1 MKFPETKTQ
10 KGDTSPLSVIFT
22 RVSKS
27 VQNYQ
32 RQIDDLTAYAVKQGW
47 TVTGVIAEKIS
58 GSKSNQERDGI
69 AQLLQVA
76 RLGKIKKVLV
86 SEVSRLGR
94 RPSQTHQVLEELTSL
109 KISLYIHQFSI
120 ETLLPNGKLNPAAS
134 MIFSITA
141 DMARQ
146 EKETHVERVISGMQL
161 AKKNG
166 QKFGRKNGP
175 LYTDA
180 QLLRK
185 YAKAAKDLQLG
196 VSIRKVARIY
206 GISADTVQ
214 RVKKLIPAQGQ
225 ATMQDKQ
232 SS

>member
-1 MKFPETKTQ
+1 MKTPETKTH
-10 KGDTSPLSVIFT
+10 KGDASPVVIFT
-22 RVSKS
+22 RVSRS

-32 RQIDDLTAYAVKQGW
+32 RQIDDLTAYAAGQGW

-58 GSKSNQERDGI
+58 GSKSNEDRGGI
-69 AQLLQVA
+69 AQLLEVA
-76 RLGKIKKVLV
+76 RLGKVKKVLV

-94 RPSQTHQVLEELTSL
+94 RPSQTHQVLEELTRL
-109 KISLYIHQFSI
+109 KISLYIHQFNT
-120 ETLLPNGKLNPAAS
+120 ETLLPSGKLNPAAS

-146 EKETHVERVISGMQL
+146 EKETHVERVISGMQR
-161 AKKNG
+161 AKREGK
-166 QKFGRKNGP
+166 KFGRKNGP

-185 YAKAAKDLQLG
+185 YAKAVKDLQLG

-206 GISADTVQ
+206 GISPDTVQ
-214 RVKKLIPAQGQ
+214 RVKKLIADPG
-225 ATMQDKQ
+225 K
-232 SS
+232 

>member
-1 MKFPETKTQ
+1 MEVLETKAQ
-10 KGDTSPLSVIFT
+10 KDKASPDSPQAIIFS
-22 RVSKS
+22 RVSKN

-47 TVTGVIAEKIS
+47 TVTSVIAEKIS
-58 GSKSNQERDGI
+58 GSKSNEDRDGI
-69 AQLLQVA
+69 AQLLEAA
-76 RLGKIKKVLV
+76 RLGKFKKVLV

-94 RPSQTHQVLEELTSL
+94 RPSQTHQVLEQLTSL
-109 KISLYIHQFSI
+109 KISLYIHQFNI

-161 AKKNG
+161 AKRNG
-166 QKFGRKNGP
+166 QKFGRKSGP
-175 LYTDA
+175 LYTEA

-185 YAKAAKDLQLG
+185 YAKAVKDLQSG
-196 VSIRKVARIY
+196 ISIRKVAKIY
-206 GISADTVQ
+206 GISPDTVQ
-214 RVKKLIPAQGQ
+214 RIKKLLKTQIPKLA
-225 ATMQDKQ
+225 D
-232 SS
+232 

>member
-1 MKFPETKTQ
+1 MKVPEAKSQ
-10 KGDTSPLSVIFT
+10 KDDASPLSPQAIIFT
-22 RVSKS
+22 RVSKN

-47 TVTGVIAEKIS
+47 VVTGVISEKIS
-58 GSKSNQERDGI
+58 GSKSNEDRGAI
-69 AQLLQVA
+69 AQLLESA
-76 RLGKIKKVLV
+76 RLGKFKKVLV

-94 RPSQTHQVLEELTSL
+94 RPSQTHQVLEQLTNL
-109 KISLYIHQFSI
+109 KISLYIHQFNI

-141 DMARQ
+141 DMARP

-161 AKKNG
+161 AKRNG
-166 QKFGRKNGP
+166 QKFGRKSGP
-175 LYTDA
+175 LYTEA

-185 YAKAAKDLQLG
+185 YAKAVKDLQLG
-196 VSIRKVARIY
+196 VSIRKVAKIY

-214 RVKKLIPAQGQ
+214 RIKKLTKTPIPELP
-225 ATMQDKQ
+225 D
-232 SS
+232 

>member
-1 MKFPETKTQ
+1 MESPERKTQ
-10 KGDTSPLSVIFT
+10 KDNASPHAVIFT
-22 RVSKS
+22 RVSKN

-58 GSKSNQERDGI
+58 GSKSNEDRDGI
-69 AQLLQVA
+69 AQLLESA
-76 RLGKIKKVLV
+76 RLGKFKKVLV

-94 RPSQTHQVLEELTSL
+94 RPSQTHQVLEQLTSL
-109 KISLYIHQFSI
+109 KISLYIHQFNI

-161 AKKNG
+161 AKRNG
-166 QKFGRKNGP
+166 QKFGRKSGP
-175 LYTDA
+175 LYTES

-185 YAKAAKDLQLG
+185 YAKAVKDLQSG
-196 VSIRKVARIY
+196 ISIRKVAKIY

-214 RVKKLIPAQGQ
+214 RIKKLTKTQTSQLPE
-225 ATMQDKQ
+225 
-232 SS
+232 

>member
-1 MKFPETKTQ
+1 MKVPEAKSQ
-10 KGDTSPLSVIFT
+10 KDDASPLSPQAIIFT
-22 RVSKS
+22 RVSKN

-47 TVTGVIAEKIS
+47 VVSGVISEKIS
-58 GSKSNQERDGI
+58 GSKSNEDRGAI
-69 AQLLQVA
+69 AQLLESA
-76 RLGKIKKVLV
+76 RLGKFKKVLV

-94 RPSQTHQVLEELTSL
+94 RPSQTHQVLEQLTNL
-109 KISLYIHQFSI
+109 KISLYIHQFNI

-161 AKKNG
+161 AKRNG
-166 QKFGRKNGP
+166 QKFGRKSGP
-175 LYTDA
+175 LYTEA

-185 YAKAAKDLQLG
+185 YAKAVKDLQLG
-196 VSIRKVARIY
+196 VSIRKVAKIY

-214 RVKKLIPAQGQ
+214 RIKKLTKTPIPELP
-225 ATMQDKQ
+225 D
-232 SS
+232 

>member
-1 MKFPETKTQ
+1 MEIPETQIQ
-10 KGDTSPLSVIFT
+10 KDKSTSPQAVIFT
-22 RVSKS
+22 RVSKN

-32 RQIDDLTAYAVKQGW
+32 RQIDDLTTYATKQGW
-47 TVTGVIAEKIS
+47 TVIGVIAEKIS
-58 GSKSNQERDGI
+58 GSKSNEDRDGI
-69 AQLLQVA
+69 AQLLESA
-76 RLGKIKKVLV
+76 RLGKFKKVLV

-94 RPSQTHQVLEELTSL
+94 RPSQTHQVLEQLTSL
-109 KISLYIHQFSI
+109 KISLYIHQFNI

-161 AKKNG
+161 AKRNG
-166 QKFGRKNGP
+166 QMFGRKSGP
-175 LYTDA
+175 LYTEA

-185 YAKAAKDLQLG
+185 YAKAVKDLQLG
-196 VSIRKVARIY
+196 VSIRKVAKIY

-214 RVKKLIPAQGQ
+214 RIKKLTKTPIPELPE
-225 ATMQDKQ
+225 
-232 SS
+232 